1 MKVYRHGDLLIVP
14 VTKERSDKVKK
25 SETNCILEGE
35 VTNHHHRADKN
46 ASVSIAVL
54 EPTNE
59 TDYYRGVIEVPVK
72 KKTKITHEEHDTIIL
87 TPGKYETFVQRE
99 YDVLGERKV
108 LD

>member
-14 VTKERSDKVKK
+14 VNKKRKDKVKK

-54 EPTNE
+54 EPTQT
-59 TDYYRGVIEVPVK
+59 TDYYRGVIEVPVR
-72 KKTKITHEEHDTIIL
+72 KKTDITHEEHDTITL
-87 TPGKYETFVQRE
+87 DPGKYETFVQRE
-99 YDVLGERKV
+99 YDPIQERRV
-108 LD
+108 ID